1 MGLPNWVLFS
11 MGVYWAS
18 EIVFI
23 HCKPM
28 ASFYDSKDLDD
39 DGNYQVTFG
48 FWWKFNQNRYWMA
61 SHGIC
66 STIAFYLWINQL
78 SDSSR
83 EKSIW
88 FHKIAGRVSLVLFVG
103 SSFTTPIAAW
113 NMDCNR
119 FNQFLVCLLGIA
131 SLGYAVGTYSTI
143 KQKNISLHRQL
154 AFPLFSCGVSFIMFS
169 RFAINIVKQFVPQQ
183 PAAQNCTLHIVAVR
197 TLVVMEMVAYNLEKG
212 YNKNGSAAATYRIFG
227 IPNLRLNNDTTM
239 AGCVKYE

>member
-1 MGLPNWVLFS
+1 MGLPNWVLIG

-18 EIVFI
+18 EIVFV
-23 HCKPM
+23 HGKHM
-28 ASFYDSKDLDD
+28 ANFYDSKDLDD
-39 DGNYQVTFG
+39 DGNFQLTFG

-61 SHGIC
+61 SHGIL

-88 FHKIAGRVSLVLFVG
+88 FHKIAGRVSLILFVG

-119 FNQFLVCLLGIA
+119 FNQFLVSLLGIA
-131 SLGYAVGTYSTI
+131 ALGYAVGAYIAI

-154 AFPLFSCGVSFIMFS
+154 AFRLFACSAAFVIYGRVGVLIL
-169 RFAINIVKQFVPQQ
+169 KHTFVPHQ
-183 PAAQNCTLHIVAVR
+183 PATQNIAIPILAGL
-197 TLVVMEMVAYNLEKG
+197 TLVVMEITAYNLEKG
-212 YNKNGSAAATYRIFG
+212 YNKNGSAATYRIFG
-227 IPNLRLNNDTTM
+227 IPNLRLNSDAV
-239 AGCVKYE
+239 AGCAKYE